1 MPSSAEIRQQ
11 FIDFFCKKHGHTH
24 VPSSSVVPHD
34 DPTLLFANAGMNQFK
49 DVFLGTGTRPY
60 KRAANTQKC
69 IRAGGKHNDLDDV
82 GKDTYHHTFF
92 EMLGNW
98 SFGDYFKKEA
108 IAWAWELLTEVWN
121 LDKTRL
127 HVTVFEGDPEN
138 NVPRDDEAAECWK
151 AVGVPPERIHLGNKK
166 DNFWEM
172 GETGPCGPCT
182 EIHYDGTPDKSGG
195 HLVNGGT
202 DKVIEIWNNV
212 FIQFNRNADKSLTP
226 LPAKHVDTGMGFERV
241 TKILQSKES
250 NYDTDIFTPIFEA
263 IQKVTKAPAYTG
275 KLDDLKDTAY
285 RVIADHIRTLTFA
298 LTDGAVP
305 DRIGRG
311 YVIRSVLRRAERYG
325 WQVFGT
331 KEPFLHNLL
340 EVVVTNFGDAF
351 PELNRHPQKV
361 RSVIY
366 EEEVGFLRTL
376 ESGFRHFRF
385 SALRSIGDSIARKNG
400 WEYNFFNPHQISN
413 EPTDCLPNPPMS
425 FVAPDKSIITLE
437 LPFRASEQR
446 AYIAENFSDAM
457 ITGEVAFRLH
467 TEQGLFIDI
476 TEQMAAESGLKVDR
490 ACYETLFKEFQ
501 EKSSQGRK
509 KLVITA
515 VKGELPKTD
524 DSPKYSLAALDAKV
538 LGWVKDN
545 TVIRE
550 GSIAPGDSVALL
562 LDRTNFYGEQGG
574 QVGDVGSI
582 RSVNGAEFEVL
593 DTQRLGDS
601 ILHVGILNEG
611 RLAVGDTVKLQQS
624 IGRRVETMR
633 NHTATHLLNHALRQV
648 LGHDVE
654 QKGSLV
660 DNEKTR
666 FDFTH
671 DKPLTREEVQQIEEA
686 VNRKIIADRPVA
698 AVTMPLMEAKKIP
711 GVRAVFGEKYPDP
724 VRVVIVGTESPEHAT
739 HDDSVEFCGGTH
751 MARTGSIGYFKVT
764 SQEGVAKGV
773 RRITAVTGRNSI
785 NEIRKATAVVE
796 DLTSRFNC
804 RPDELPARIETL
816 QDDLKKLQKQIQK
829 GAAGDLN
836 SAGDKLLDSAVV
848 IGVSKLLV
856 GEVPG
861 APVDQ
866 MRAQVDRLRQKAGS
880 AVIVLGWK
888 NEDGSAGF
896 LAGVSD
902 DLIKKGV
909 KAGDIIKPVA
919 EAAGGKGGGPPN
931 MATAGCKDAS
941 KLPQAL
947 QKAIELGTSALSR

>member
-1 MPSSAEIRQQ
+1 MNRVRKVMANTYSRDHGISFMPTSAEIRQQ
-11 FIDFFCKKHGHTH
+11 FIDFFCKKHGHTF

-34 DPTLLFANAGMNQFK
+34 DATLLFANAGMNQFK

-138 NVPRDDEAAECWK
+138 NVPRDDEAAECWR

-182 EIHYDGTPDKSGG
+182 EIHYDGTPDKSGAK
-195 HLVNGGT
+195 LVNGGT

-212 FIQFNRNADKSLTP
+212 FIQFNRNSDKSLTA
-226 LPAKHVDTGMGFERV
+226 LPAKHVDTGMGFERI
-241 TKILQSKES
+241 TKILQGKNS
-250 NYDTDIFTPIFEA
+250 NYDTDVFTPIFEA

-285 RVIADHIRTLTFA
+285 RVIGDHIRTLTFA

-325 WQVFGT
+325 WQVLGT
-331 KEPFLHNLL
+331 KEPFLHSLV
-340 EVVVTNFGDAF
+340 ETVVANFGGAF
-351 PELNRHPQKV
+351 PELKRDPQKV
-361 RSVIY
+361 RSTIY
-366 EEEVGFLRTL
+366 EEEAGFLRTL
-376 ESGFRHFRF
+376 DRGIKLFVEAAKHSVASG
-385 SALRSIGDSIARKNG
+385 SKIIAGN
-400 WEYNFFNPHQISN
+400 
-413 EPTDCLPNPPMS
+413 
-425 FVAPDKSIITLE
+425 
-437 LPFRASEQR
+437 
-446 AYIAENFSDAM
+446 
-457 ITGEVAFRLH
+457 VAFDLH
-467 TEQGLFIDI
+467 TEQGVFIDI
-476 TEQMAAESGLKVDR
+476 TEQMAAEAGLTVDR
-490 ACYETLFKEFQ
+490 ASYERHFKEFQ

-509 KLVITA
+509 KLVISA
-515 VKGELPKTD
+515 VKGELPKID
-524 DSPKYSLAALDAKV
+524 DTPKYSLAPVDAKV

-545 TVIRE
+545 TAFRE
-550 GSIAPGDSVALL
+550 GSIGPGDSVALL
-562 LDRTNFYGEQGG
+562 VDRTNFYGEQGG
-574 QVGDVGSI
+574 QVGDLGSI
-582 RSVNGAEFEVL
+582 RSASGAEFEVT
-593 DTQRLGDS
+593 DTQRLGDAVLHIG
-601 ILHVGILNEG
+601 ILHEG
-611 RLAVGDTVKLQQS
+611 RLNVGDAVTLSQS
-624 IGRRVETMR
+624 VGRRVETMR
-633 NHTATHLLNHALRQV
+633 NHTATHLLNHALQQV

-671 DKPLTREEVQQIEEA
+671 DKPLTADELHEVEEYVNVQ
-686 VNRKIIADRPVA
+686 IIRDKPVTA
-698 AVTMPLMEAKKIP
+698 ITMPLAEAKKIP

-724 VRVVIVGTESPEHAT
+724 VRVVMIGAESPEHVS

-751 MARTGSIGYFKVT
+751 MPRISAIGYFKIV
-764 SQEGVAKGV
+764 SQDGVAKGV
-773 RRITAVTGRNSI
+773 RRITATTGRHSLELLQKI
-785 NEIRKATAVVE
+785 TTVADE
-796 DLTSRFNC
+796 LSSRFNC
-804 RPDELPARIETL
+804 RLEELPARVESL
-816 QDDLKKLQKQIQK
+816 QEELKKLQKQIQK
-829 GAAGDLN
+829 GAAGDLAA
-836 SAGDKLLDSAVV
+836 AGNKLFDEATV
-848 IGVSKLLV
+848 IGLSKLLV

-866 MRAQVDRLRQKAGS
+866 LRAQVDRLRQKAGS
-880 AVIVLGWK
+880 SLIVLGWK
-888 NEDGSAGF
+888 NEDNSGG
-896 LAGVSD
+896 LLVGVSD
-902 DLIKKGV
+902 DLIKKGI
-909 KAGDIIKPVA
+909 KAGDLIKTLAEII
-919 EAAGGKGGGPPN
+919 GGKGGGPPN
-931 MATAGCKDAS
+931 LATAGCKDVA
-941 KLPQAL
+941 KLGDAL
-947 QKAIELGTSALSR
+947 KKATELGSSMLNR